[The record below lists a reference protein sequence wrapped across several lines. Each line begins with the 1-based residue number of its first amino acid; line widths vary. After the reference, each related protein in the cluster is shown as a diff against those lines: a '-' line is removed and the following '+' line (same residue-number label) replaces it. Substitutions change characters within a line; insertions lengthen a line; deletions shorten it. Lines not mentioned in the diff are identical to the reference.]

1 MAFWIMVQTLHCVV
15 TIYLWIVDIHA
26 SSVQSTDLSEGPAS
40 DEPDDLTI
48 LELNACGGVVF
59 LHDIGAGEVDTSQL
73 VTHPTRP

>member
-1 MAFWIMVQTLHCVV
+1 M
-15 TIYLWIVDIHA
+15 
-26 SSVQSTDLSEGPAS
+26 QSTDLSEGPAS

-59 LHDIGAGEVDTSQL
+59 LHDIGVGEVDTSQL